1 MARKDENKQP
11 KAQWNEAEVDA
22 LLDYL
27 ITQKSKIAG
36 TTFKDEVFNEASNMI
51 AGMGTYGPS
60 KTGPQCK
67 TKWASCLTIF
77 MQVLFVAPRSPA
89 DRPHPQPNTI
99 PGARPAYSAPSTSTT
114 PIALD
119 TCTTAAGAASAQP
132 RPLPWWARLQDLI
145 FSTPIHFIYQAGL
158 FSAANTAFIIAMQ
171 PNAVDT
177 TITHPRP
184 YLKQTHNAIERYCN
198 NRSGCH
204 WDNVNGAN
212 IQGEAAEVQ
221 WGQFLSASVANKAMR
236 FFKNTGWRFW
246 PKMLEILPNGSGAE
260 GAAAYNPALLAAQES
275 APAASASAEASGSVL
290 PTQASAPAASAS
302 AEASGSVI
310 PTTHAEASGEA
321 MGLAIGVP
329 GARNAGGVPSART
342 AASPGFEWDQI
353 MSALPST
360 DPGMVARASTNIP
373 PPPSSIA
380 YTHSSTGK
388 RSHSDMVLSSTTTQ
402 TSVSQVN
409 SPSLDKKPKLSTR
422 GGSSMSR
429 VTSQRTGTKATKDT
443 ANNAANTAAF
453 MNLQGS
459 INRLTDSL
467 ETSMTKTDDGR
478 VADECTQ
485 ALDMMQDDERISP
498 SDKVTLMNVFARSPA
513 VSSTYLVSR
522 PENCIPYLES
532 VLRQAANG
540 VYGAL

>member
-36 TTFKDEVFNEASNMI
+36 TTFKDEVFNEASNII
-51 AGMGTYGPS
+51 AGMGTYGSS
-60 KTGPQCK
+60 KTRPQCK
-67 TKWASCLTIF
+67 MKWAS
-77 MQVLFVAPRSPA
+77 
-89 DRPHPQPNTI
+89 
-99 PGARPAYSAPSTSTT
+99 
-114 PIALD
+114 
-119 TCTTAAGAASAQP
+119 
-132 RPLPWWARLQDLI
+132 
-145 FSTPIHFIYQAGL
+145 
-158 FSAANTAFIIAMQ
+158 
-171 PNAVDT
+171 
-177 TITHPRP
+177 
-184 YLKQTHNAIERYCN
+184 LKQTHNAIERYRN
-198 NRSGCH
+198 NQSGCH
-204 WDNVNGAN
+204 WDNVNRVN
-212 IQGEAAEVQ
+212 IQGEAAEAQ

-260 GAAAYNPALLAAQES
+260 GTAAYNPALLATQES
-275 APAASASAEASGSVL
+275 APATSASAKASGSL

-302 AEASGSVI
+302 AEASGSAI
-310 PTTHAEASGEA
+310 PTTRAEASGEA

-329 GARNAGGVPSART
+329 SACNAGGVPSART

-360 DPGMVARASTNIP
+360 DPGMVARASMNIP

-380 YTHSSTGK
+380 YTHSSTRK
-388 RSHSDMVLSSTTTQ
+388 CSHSDMVLSSTTTQ

-409 SPSLDKKPKLSTR
+409 SPSLDKKPKLLTC
-422 GGSSMSR
+422 GGSSILR
-429 VTSQRTGTKATKDT
+429 VTSQCTGTKATMDT
-443 ANNAANTAAF
+443 ANTAAF

-459 INRLTDSL
+459 INRLMDSL
-467 ETSMTKTDDGR
+467 ETSLTKTDDGQ
-478 VADECTQ
+478 VADEHTQ
-485 ALDMMQDDERISP
+485 ALDIMQDDERISP
-498 SDKVTLMNVFARSPA
+498 SDKVTLMNVFVRSPA

-540 VYGAL
+540 VYSAL

>member
-1 MARKDENKQP
+1 MPSSDIITIDPVVIGTMSTERIFRGKQRKLSGDN
-11 KAQWNEAEVDA
+11 
-22 LLDYL
+22 
-27 ITQKSKIAG
+27 
-36 TTFKDEVFNEASNMI
+36 F
-51 AGMGTYGPS
+51 
-60 KTGPQCK
+60 
-67 TKWASCLTIF
+67 
-77 MQVLFVAPRSPA
+77 
-89 DRPHPQPNTI
+89 
-99 PGARPAYSAPSTSTT
+99 SAPVWPTRYVNMFR
-114 PIALD
+114 D
-119 TCTTAAGAASAQP
+119 
-132 RPLPWWARLQDLI
+132 LQLLLT
-145 FSTPIHFIYQAGL
+145 FCF
-158 FSAANTAFIIAMQ
+158 
-171 PNAVDT
+171 
-177 TITHPRP
+177 
-184 YLKQTHNAIERYCN
+184 E
-198 NRSGCH
+198 
-204 WDNVNGAN
+204 
-212 IQGEAAEVQ
+212 
-221 WGQFLSASVANKAMR
+221 AMR

-275 APAASASAEASGSVL
+275 APAASASAKASGSL
-290 PTQASAPAASAS
+290 PTQASAPTASAS
-302 AEASGSVI
+302 AEASGSAI

-329 GARNAGGVPSART
+329 GACNAGGVPSART

-409 SPSLDKKPKLSTR
+409 SPSLDKKLKLSTR
-422 GGSSMSR
+422 GGSSISR
-429 VTSQRTGTKATKDT
+429 VTSQRTGTKATMDT
-443 ANNAANTAAF
+443 TNNAANTAAF

-467 ETSMTKTDDGR
+467 ETSLTKTDDGR
-478 VADECTQ
+478 VADERTQ

-498 SDKVTLMNVFARSPA
+498 SDKVTLMDVFARSPA

-522 PENCIPYLES
+522 PENRTPYLES

>member
-36 TTFKDEVFNEASNMI
+36 TTFKDEVFNEALNMI
-51 AGMGTYGPS
+51 TGMGTYGPS

-67 TKWASCLTIF
+67 TKWAS
-77 MQVLFVAPRSPA
+77 
-89 DRPHPQPNTI
+89 
-99 PGARPAYSAPSTSTT
+99 
-114 PIALD
+114 
-119 TCTTAAGAASAQP
+119 
-132 RPLPWWARLQDLI
+132 
-145 FSTPIHFIYQAGL
+145 
-158 FSAANTAFIIAMQ
+158 
-171 PNAVDT
+171 
-177 TITHPRP
+177 
-184 YLKQTHNAIERYCN
+184 LKQTHNAIERYHN

-212 IQGEAAEVQ
+212 IQGEAVEVQ

-260 GAAAYNPALLAAQES
+260 GAAAYNLALLAAQES
-275 APAASASAEASGSVL
+275 APAASASAEASGS
-290 PTQASAPAASAS
+290 A
-302 AEASGSVI
+302 I
-310 PTTHAEASGEA
+310 PTTRAEASGEA

-329 GARNAGGVPSART
+329 GAHNAGGVPSART

-360 DPGMVARASTNIP
+360 DPGMAACASTNIP
-373 PPPSSIA
+373 LPPLSIA

-388 RSHSDMVLSSTTTQ
+388 CSHSDMVLSSTTTQ

-422 GGSSMSR
+422 GGSSISR
-429 VTSQRTGTKATKDT
+429 VTSQCTGTKATKDT
-443 ANNAANTAAF
+443 ANNTVNTAAF

-459 INRLTDSL
+459 INHLTDSL
-467 ETSMTKTDDGR
+467 EMSLTKTDDGR
-478 VADECTQ
+478 VADERTQ
-485 ALDMMQDDERISP
+485 ALDMMQDEERISP
-498 SDKVTLMNVFARSPA
+498 SDKITLMNVFARSPA

-522 PENCIPYLES
+522 PENRIPYLES

>member
-1 MARKDENKQP
+1 MARKDKNKQP

-51 AGMGTYGPS
+51 TGMGTYGPS

-67 TKWASCLTIF
+67 MKWAS
-77 MQVLFVAPRSPA
+77 
-89 DRPHPQPNTI
+89 
-99 PGARPAYSAPSTSTT
+99 
-114 PIALD
+114 
-119 TCTTAAGAASAQP
+119 
-132 RPLPWWARLQDLI
+132 
-145 FSTPIHFIYQAGL
+145 
-158 FSAANTAFIIAMQ
+158 
-171 PNAVDT
+171 
-177 TITHPRP
+177 
-184 YLKQTHNAIERYCN
+184 LKQTHNAIERYHN
-198 NRSGCH
+198 NQSGCH

-212 IQGEAAEVQ
+212 IQGEVVEVQ
-221 WGQFLSASVANKAMR
+221 WGQFLSASVANKA
-236 FFKNTGWRFW
+236 
-246 PKMLEILPNGSGAE
+246 
-260 GAAAYNPALLAAQES
+260 S
-275 APAASASAEASGSVL
+275 APAASASAEASGSAI
-290 PTQASAPAASAS
+290 PTTR
-302 AEASGSVI
+302 AEASGK
-310 PTTHAEASGEA
+310 A

-329 GARNAGGVPSART
+329 SARNAGGVPSART

-360 DPGMVARASTNIP
+360 DPGMAAHASTNIP
-373 PPPSSIA
+373 LPPSSIA

-409 SPSLDKKPKLSTR
+409 SPSLDKKPKLLTR
-422 GGSSMSR
+422 GGSSISR

-459 INRLTDSL
+459 INRLMDSL
-467 ETSMTKTDDGR
+467 EMSLTKTDDGR

-485 ALDMMQDDERISP
+485 ALDMMQDEECISP
-498 SDKVTLMNVFARSPA
+498 SDKITLMNVFARSPA

-522 PENCIPYLES
+522 PENHIPYLES